1 MHEPGPLSAV
11 KAELEAFGAAND
23 QAVGEGHERMLN
35 ITPATGEFLGV
46 LVRATG
52 ARQILEVGTSNGY
65 STLWLAE
72 AALAT
77 GGRVT
82 TVEWATDKWVKAGEN
97 FAAAGVDGVIES
109 LHADAEKVLER
120 QDEASLD
127 LIFLDADRARYPEWW
142 PMLRR
147 VLCPGGLLVMDN
159 ATSHAEEVAPFVA
172 LVEDDPAFVSSL
184 VPVGK
189 GELLATRVVQT

>member
-1 MHEPGPLSAV
+1 MHEPGTLSAV
-11 KAELEAFGAAND
+11 KAELEAFDAAND
-23 QAVGEGHERMLN
+23 EAVSDGRERMLN

-46 LVRATG
+46 LVQATG
-52 ARQILEVGTSNGY
+52 ARRILEVGTSNGY

-72 AALAT
+72 AARAT
-77 GGRVT
+77 GGHVT

-97 FAAAGVDGVIES
+97 FAAAGVDEVVES

-120 QDEASLD
+120 QAEASLD
-127 LIFLDADRARYPEWW
+127 LIFLDADRTRYPDWW

-159 ATSHAEEVAPFVA
+159 ATSHAEEVSPFVE
-172 LVEDDPAFVSSL
+172 LVENDPSFATSL
-184 VPVGK
+184 VPVGQ
-189 GELLATRVVQT
+189 GEFLATRAASP